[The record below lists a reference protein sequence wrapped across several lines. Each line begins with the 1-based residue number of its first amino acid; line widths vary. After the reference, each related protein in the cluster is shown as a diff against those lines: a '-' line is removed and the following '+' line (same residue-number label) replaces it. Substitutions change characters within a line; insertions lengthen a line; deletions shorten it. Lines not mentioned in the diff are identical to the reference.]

1 MQRVAACLSLCTALS
16 QTPED
21 CIATFDTAMPF
32 AFISVPVGTVCIEC
46 IIGGSPA
53 TGASFLLDNDSDKAV
68 TVDGVLI
75 IFNTSNVFH
84 PSVTTNVRCTDGST
98 PVQIF
103 VILDGMYNYQQHS
116 STLHLLNCG
125 KLSFYT

>member
-1 MQRVAACLSLCTALS
+1 MLAPCRELPHVFLSLCTALS

-32 AFISVPVGTVCIEC
+32 AFFSVPVGTVCIEC
-46 IIGGSPA
+46 IIDNSPA
-53 TGASFLLDNDSDKAV
+53 TSASFQINNANIDSDKAV

-84 PSVTTNVRCTDGST
+84 YFCEV
-98 PVQIF
+98 
-103 VILDGMYNYQQHS
+103 Y
-116 STLHLLNCG
+116 
-125 KLSFYT
+125 